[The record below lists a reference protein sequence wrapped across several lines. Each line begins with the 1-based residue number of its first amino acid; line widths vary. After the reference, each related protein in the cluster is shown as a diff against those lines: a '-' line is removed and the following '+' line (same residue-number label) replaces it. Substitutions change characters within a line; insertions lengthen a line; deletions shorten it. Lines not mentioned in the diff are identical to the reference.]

1 MNKTAIILGA
11 TGLTGSLL
19 LDNLL
24 NNDAYAKVIVFS
36 RSKIEISHPKLEIL
50 IIDLFKIS
58 EHQDD
63 FKAQVVF
70 CCIGSTKAKTPDESV
85 YKSIDYG
92 IPVSA
97 AKLCKLNNIPTFI
110 VVSSLGANPKSNMFY
125 NRIKGEMER
134 DVLNLNIENTFI
146 LQPSLID
153 GRRDELRIFEWLW
166 QKAMRLINGL
176 LIGKLRKYRS
186 IKAETISDAMVILDL
201 NGYKNQII
209 ESHQIKELVKNA

>member
-19 LDNLL
+19 LENLL

-36 RSKIEISHPKLEIL
+36 RSKTEFNHPKLDVVIT
-50 IIDLFKIS
+50 DLLKLS
-58 EHQDD
+58 EHRDD

-70 CCIGSTKAKTPDESV
+70 CCIGSTKSKTPDESV

-110 VVSSLGANPKSNMFY
+110 VVSSLGSNPKSNMFY

-153 GRRDELRIFEWLW
+153 GSRNERRIFEWLW
-166 QKAMRLINGL
+166 QKAMRLINIV
-176 LIGKLRKYRS
+176 LIGNLRKYQS
-186 IKAETISDAMVILDL
+186 IKAETISEAMVILDL

-209 ESHQIKELVKNA
+209 ESHYIKELVNNA

>member
-19 LDNLL
+19 LENLL

-36 RSKIEISHPKLEIL
+36 RSKTEISHPKLDVVIT
-50 IIDLFKIS
+50 DLLKLS
-58 EHQDD
+58 EHRDD

-70 CCIGSTKAKTPDESV
+70 CCIGSTKSKTPDESV

-110 VVSSLGANPKSNMFY
+110 VVSSLGSNPKSNLFY

-153 GRRDELRIFEWLW
+153 GSRNERRIFEWLW
-166 QKAMRLINGL
+166 QKAMRLINIV
-176 LIGKLRKYRS
+176 LIGNLRKYQS
-186 IKAETISDAMVILDL
+186 IKAETISEAMVILDL

-209 ESHQIKELVKNA
+209 ESHHIKELVNNA

>member
-19 LDNLL
+19 LENLL

-36 RSKIEISHPKLEIL
+36 RSKTEISHPKLDVVIT
-50 IIDLFKIS
+50 DLLKLS
-58 EHQDD
+58 EHRDD

-70 CCIGSTKAKTPDESV
+70 CCIGSTKSKTPDESV

-97 AKLCKLNNIPTFI
+97 ATLCKLNNIPTFI
-110 VVSSLGANPKSNMFY
+110 VVSSLGSNPKSNLFY

-153 GRRDELRIFEWLW
+153 GSRNERRIFEWLW
-166 QKAMRLINGL
+166 QKAMRLINIV
-176 LIGKLRKYRS
+176 LIGNLRKYQS
-186 IKAETISDAMVILDL
+186 IKAETISEAMVILDL

-209 ESHQIKELVKNA
+209 ESHHIKELVNNA

>member
-19 LDNLL
+19 LENLL

-36 RSKIEISHPKLEIL
+36 RSKTQFNHPKLDVVIT
-50 IIDLFKIS
+50 DLLKLS
-58 EHQDD
+58 EHRDD

-70 CCIGSTKAKTPDESV
+70 CCIGSTKSKTPDESV

-110 VVSSLGANPKSNMFY
+110 VVSSLGSNPKSNMFY
-125 NRIKGEMER
+125 NRIKGEMEH

-153 GRRDELRIFEWLW
+153 GSRNERRIFEWLW
-166 QKAMRLINGL
+166 QKAMRLINIV
-176 LIGKLRKYRS
+176 LIGNLRKYQS
-186 IKAETISDAMVILDL
+186 IKAETISEAMVILDL

-209 ESHQIKELVKNA
+209 ESHHIKELVNNA

>member
-19 LDNLL
+19 LENLL

-36 RSKIEISHPKLEIL
+36 RSKTEISHPKLEVVIT
-50 IIDLFKIS
+50 DLLKLS
-58 EHQDD
+58 EHRDD

-97 AKLCKLNNIPTFI
+97 AKLCKLNNISTFI

-134 DVLNLNIENTFI
+134 DVLKLNIENTFI

-153 GRRDELRIFEWLW
+153 GSRNERRIFEWLW
-166 QKAMRLINGL
+166 QKVMRLINAV
-176 LIGKLRKYRS
+176 LIGNLRKYRS
-186 IKAETISDAMVILDL
+186 IKAETISNAMVILDL
-201 NGYKNQII
+201 KGHENQII
-209 ESHQIKELVKNA
+209 ESHQIKELVNNA